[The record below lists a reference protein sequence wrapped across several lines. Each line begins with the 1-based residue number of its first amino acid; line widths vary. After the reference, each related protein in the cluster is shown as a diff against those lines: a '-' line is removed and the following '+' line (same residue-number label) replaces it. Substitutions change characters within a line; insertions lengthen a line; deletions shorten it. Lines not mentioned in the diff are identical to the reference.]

1 MNLLSIRISQII
13 SAGNKTWL
21 QKTWLRI
28 WQTRGIIACLLWP
41 CSILFGWLVTLRR
54 QAFLRGYL
62 HSWRAPVPLIII
74 GNINIGGSGKTPT
87 VIALAKALHAAGFKP
102 TVLSRGY
109 GAHLTQPQAVT
120 PADGATTVGDEPL
133 LMAKAL
139 SSCNIPVWVH
149 PDRSL
154 CAQQLLA
161 IHANTNVL
169 ISDDGLQHYR
179 LARKAPRD
187 IEIVVMDTRLLG
199 NRWLLP
205 AGPLREPLHR
215 QRDFTLWTGPK
226 PHEQACAAITTSSLV
241 STQSPHHNTHPEQN
255 KTSHLSTAKNHNAVS
270 GQHFFIPFSLGDAW
284 QLNHSSAQRPLS
296 HFSTVPTGSL
306 LAAAGI
312 GYPEKFFIALR
323 QQGLSFETL
332 ALADHFSFSR
342 NPFINSTAQFILITE
357 KDAVKCA
364 HINDSRIWVVPV
376 QALLDPILI
385 EQITQRLKRENG

>member
-1 MNLLSIRISQII
+1 M
-13 SAGNKTWL
+13 
-21 QKTWLRI
+21 
-28 WQTRGIIACLLWP
+28 IARLLWP
-41 CSILFGWLVTLRR
+41 CSILFGQLVALRR

-62 HSWRAPVPLIII
+62 HSWRAPVPLVII
-74 GNINIGGSGKTPT
+74 GNINVGGSGKTPT
-87 VIALAKALHAAGFKP
+87 VIALAKALHAAGLKP
-102 TVLSRGY
+102 AVLSRGY
-109 GAHLTQPQAVT
+109 GAQLPQPYAVT
-120 PADGATTVGDEPL
+120 PADHAMTVGDEPL

-139 SSCNIPVWVH
+139 SPCNIPVWVY

-154 CAQQLLA
+154 CAQRLLA
-161 IHANTNVL
+161 AHTQTDVL

-187 IEIVVMDTRLLG
+187 IEIVVMDMRLLG

-215 QRDFTLWTGPK
+215 QRDFTLWTGIK
-226 PHEQACAAITTSSLV
+226 PQNQTLETSTASSLKIRG
-241 STQSPHHNTHPEQN
+241 QSPHHNTYPEQS
-255 KTSHLSTAKNHNAVS
+255 KTPHLSTAINHNEVS

-284 QLNHSSAQRPLS
+284 QLNNSSEQRPLTY
-296 HFSTVPTGSL
+296 FSAVPAHAL

-323 QQGLSFETL
+323 QQGLSFKTL

-342 NPFINSTAQFILITE
+342 NPFTNSAAQFILITE
-357 KDAVKCA
+357 KDAVKCT

-376 QALLDPILI
+376 QALLDPMLI
-385 EQITQRLKRENG
+385 EQITQRLKRKNG